1 MMTFIHPSVDR
12 SPMQPAPKSP
22 FLAALDGATSGD
34 LGSVIDRARALDA
47 LDRRLRQYLPPSL
60 APHVRL
66 GNVRDGR
73 LVFLVSSPVWKT
85 RLRLHADVLRD
96 AAAAAG
102 LTASG
107 MTVKV
112 ATMLPV
118 PPDAASHAPLSA
130 TARERLRAA
139 AAAVA
144 DPELRDQL
152 LRMASLA

>member
-1 MMTFIHPSVDR
+1 
-12 SPMQPAPKSP
+12 MQPASKSP
-22 FLAALDGATSGD
+22 FHAALRTALAGD
-34 LGSVIDRARALDA
+34 LGSVIERARMLDA
-47 LDRRLRQYLPPSL
+47 LDRQLRQSLPAAL

-73 LVFLVSSPVWKT
+73 LVFLVTSPVWKAK
-85 RLRLHADVLRD
+85 LRLYADVLRD

-118 PPDAASHAPLSA
+118 PPAAASHAPLSPS
-130 TARERLRAA
+130 ARETLRAA
-139 AAAVA
+139 AETVA
-144 DPELRDQL
+144 DPELREQL

>member
-1 MMTFIHPSVDR
+1 
-12 SPMQPAPKSP
+12 MQPASKSSARAIQA
-22 FLAALDGATSGD
+22 FQEALGTAASGD
-34 LGSVIDRARALDA
+34 LGSVIERARMLDA
-47 LDRRLRQYLPPSL
+47 LDRQLRQSLPSSL

-66 GNVRDGR
+66 GNVRDGK
-73 LVFLVSSPVWKT
+73 LVFLVTSPVWKAK
-85 RLRLHADVLRD
+85 LRLYVDVIRD

-112 ATMLPV
+112 TTMLPV
-118 PPDAASHAPLSA
+118 PPVAAPHTPLSSA
-130 TARERLRAA
+130 ARDTLRSAA
-139 AAAVA
+139 EAVA

>member
-1 MMTFIHPSVDR
+1 
-12 SPMQPAPKSP
+12 MQPAPKSP
-22 FLAALDGATSGD
+22 FHVALQSATTGD
-34 LGSVIDRARALDA
+34 LGSVIERARALDA
-47 LDRRLRQYLPPSL
+47 LDRQLRQSLPASL

-73 LVFLVSSPVWKT
+73 LVFLVTSPVWKT
-85 RLRLHADVLRD
+85 KLRLHADVLRD

-107 MTVKV
+107 MMVKV
-112 ATMLPV
+112 ATMRPV
-118 PPDAASHAPLSA
+118 PPNATPNAPLSA
-130 TARERLRAA
+130 NARDQLRAA
-139 AAAVA
+139 AATVA

>member
-1 MMTFIHPSVDR
+1 
-12 SPMQPAPKSP
+12 MQPVSKST
-22 FLAALDGATSGD
+22 FRAAQAFQQAFQTAISGD
-34 LGSVIDRARALDA
+34 LGSVVERARMLDA
-47 LDRRLRQYLPPSL
+47 LDRQLRQSLPASL

-66 GNVRDGR
+66 GNVRDGK
-73 LVFLVSSPVWKT
+73 LVFLVTSPVWKAK
-85 RLRLHADVLRD
+85 LRLYADVLRD

-118 PPDAASHAPLSA
+118 SPASASHAPLSPN
-130 TARERLRAA
+130 ARETLRAA
-139 AAAVA
+139 AEAVA
-144 DPELRDQL
+144 DPELREQL